1 MKITIT
7 NNNQIGKV
15 TFGKVTRVGDL
26 YANDILDL
34 INTVVYRSG
43 STMTGNLNVAA
54 TIITQNVI
62 PSVNNT
68 FNLGS
73 PTYRYKDAYFGG
85 NTVYIGGSI
94 LSAQANSLVTNTF
107 IATTSF
113 VSGGLNVLDQANA
126 AYAEANSKLGIGG
139 GTITGSLIVTGNLEV
154 LGNTTSLNVETLSL
168 EDNEIIL
175 NSNVTGAPLL
185 DSFITINRGSSTNAV
200 LKWDES
206 TNQWKWSDG
215 NGVYYA
221 LDSSLGAY
229 AQANGAYAQAN
240 GAYAQ
245 ANGAYSQANGAFA
258 QANGAYAQANGAYAQ
273 ANGAYAQANA
283 ASDNANTRVLK
294 AGDTMTGQLNIS
306 SGGLI
311 VTGNIV
317 TTGASGDITGVN
329 TIYAGTFSTT
339 AGLNVTAQAANAY
352 EQANN
357 ARTTA
362 NGAYLQANGA
372 YAQANGAYAQAN
384 GAYAQANGAY
394 SQANGAYAQAN
405 GVYAHANGIYD
416 VANAAYAQA
425 NADYQPAVTR
435 FDVTSSGTS
444 AYRFDQYGS
453 IVDDPTLYVR
463 AGETLAFNLNVVGHP
478 FMIRQSNGGANYNT
492 GLTHVETT
500 GVISTGASAQGKTT
514 GVLYWKVPFELQGN
528 TYVYQCQVHSAMV
541 GNIVIEP
548 PSTIIYAQ
556 ANTALD
562 AANGAYSQ
570 ANAGYA
576 TANAAYATA
585 NTKLNSS
592 GGTIT
597 GPISGLGNSKLD
609 LTTFGANSV
618 YLTTTNDDSTALFM
632 GAVSAELYANTNV
645 QIRANTGG
653 ASQNWTFGADGTLTF
668 PDTTVQTTAFTTELT
683 NAISNTVS
691 TVSTIANAAY
701 AQANTARSTA
711 NDSYVQA
718 NTARNQ
724 ANTAR
729 DTGNNAYAQANTVL
743 DTANGAYAQANGA
756 YAQANG
762 AYAQAN
768 LAFGQ
773 ANGAYAHANIVYAQA
788 NAAFNQA
795 NTGNDSAN
803 AAYAQANTARDT
815 GNSAYGQANTAR
827 TTANAA
833 YAQANTALDTAN
845 GAYAQ
850 ANTARDTANAA
861 YGQANSAFNQA
872 NAAYDKANTA
882 LNTANGAYAQANGA
896 YAHANIVYAQAN
908 DAYGTAN
915 TKLSTSGGSI
925 SGDLTIS
932 GNLVVQ
938 GNATTIN
945 VSSLSVNDSIILLS
959 ANSSGDA
966 EDIGFVGHITRDA
979 VTTHVGFF
987 RKATENQFYVFDN
1000 YETEPTNNV
1009 IDIANNNFRIGNV
1022 RLGIL
1027 NANSV
1032 LLLGNSVATQANLTL
1047 AYNQANT
1054 ANNTANGAYSQANG
1068 AYAHANIVY
1077 AQANAAYDNANTR
1090 VLKSGDTMTGNLNV
1104 SAFIITNNVQ
1114 PNLNVTY
1121 DLGSPTKR
1129 YKNLYLSNNALH
1141 LGDAVITSNGSTL
1154 IVSGVEIDGS
1164 GNLIA
1169 AFDSYDQANT
1179 ARDTANAA
1187 YNQANGAFNQAN
1199 GAYAHAN
1206 IVYAQANAAY
1216 DQANT
1221 ARGTANDAYAQA
1233 NTARDTA
1240 NGAYN
1245 QANTARTTANDSYN
1259 QANTARNTAND
1270 AYGQANTART
1280 TANDSYAQANTA
1292 RNTANDSY
1300 AQANT
1305 ARNTANDSYA
1315 QANTARTTANDAYNT
1330 ANTAN
1335 ATANLAYAQAN
1346 SNYQPAVTR
1355 LNVTN
1360 SGFSAYLLDQYP
1372 GNNPT
1377 VYVRGGET
1385 LAFNLNV
1392 SGHPFMIRQSSG
1404 GANYNTGLTHVS
1416 STGVV
1421 STDGSAQGQVSGT
1434 LYWKVPYN
1442 IVGNTYVYQCSIH
1455 GSMVGNIVIE
1465 PSVIVAYAQANAAFD
1480 TANGAY
1486 AHANIVYAQANAAY
1500 NDANGAYAQANG
1512 AYLQANGA
1520 YAQAN
1525 GAYAQAN
1532 GAYAQANIVYAQA
1545 NTAYE
1550 KANAPITV
1558 KEIYAGNSTVVNTY
1572 TNINTIQFDSDS
1584 GMAVVNAAS
1593 NTVTIQ
1599 LNSTFKNWN
1608 VDGNAGLV
1616 AVGLDTVNFI
1626 AGSGISIA
1634 ANNNASPKSITFTST
1649 GGGGGAA
1656 NVIVKD
1662 EGTTL
1667 TSAVTSIDFTGGG
1680 VTATASGSNVTISV
1694 PVGLSNTIIK
1704 TTSYTSVNAAANLT
1718 YALPTTPSEPWYI
1731 FVIKNGIVLTP
1742 NTDYSVSGN
1751 TLTVIESGAAN
1762 DSIEVRYFDQLNL
1775 QEYPNTRIEVNSNT
1789 VASQTNTFYVT
1800 SNVAAISRL
1809 SISKNGLML
1818 TPNLHFTVTGNT
1830 VTLNTA
1836 AEINDVLT
1844 FTHIRD
1850 LGPLEGSGLTE
1861 YNYNTSTS
1869 SVETV
1874 DSWSKNTYRSG
1885 KYQVQVESGTGYY
1898 ATEIMIIHDDS
1909 TTNLI
1914 QYGTSSFGSNVG
1926 VFSSDISGS
1935 NVRLL
1940 FTATD
1945 ATSFVTYNRVLLT
1958 KRSSES
1964 LPTDL
1969 MTGSDA
1975 YDLMLTLPFNPTDLN

>member
-1 MKITIT
+1 M
-7 NNNQIGKV
+7 
-15 TFGKVTRVGDL
+15 
-26 YANDILDL
+26 
-34 INTVVYRSG
+34 
-43 STMTGNLNVAA
+43 
-54 TIITQNVI
+54 
-62 PSVNNT
+62 
-68 FNLGS
+68 
-73 PTYRYKDAYFGG
+73 
-85 NTVYIGGSI
+85 
-94 LSAQANSLVTNTF
+94 
-107 IATTSF
+107 
-113 VSGGLNVLDQANA
+113 
-126 AYAEANSKLGIGG
+126 
-139 GTITGSLIVTGNLEV
+139 
-154 LGNTTSLNVETLSL
+154 
-168 EDNEIIL
+168 
-175 NSNVTGAPLL
+175 
-185 DSFITINRGSSTNAV
+185 
-200 LKWDES
+200 
-206 TNQWKWSDG
+206 
-215 NGVYYA
+215 
-221 LDSSLGAY
+221 
-229 AQANGAYAQAN
+229 
-240 GAYAQ
+240 
-245 ANGAYSQANGAFA
+245 
-258 QANGAYAQANGAYAQ
+258 
-273 ANGAYAQANA
+273 
-283 ASDNANTRVLK
+283 
-294 AGDTMTGQLNIS
+294 
-306 SGGLI
+306 
-311 VTGNIV
+311 
-317 TTGASGDITGVN
+317 
-329 TIYAGTFSTT
+329 
-339 AGLNVTAQAANAY
+339 
-352 EQANN
+352 
-357 ARTTA
+357 
-362 NGAYLQANGA
+362 
-372 YAQANGAYAQAN
+372 
-384 GAYAQANGAY
+384 
-394 SQANGAYAQAN
+394 
-405 GVYAHANGIYD
+405 
-416 VANAAYAQA
+416 
-425 NADYQPAVTR
+425 
-435 FDVTSSGTS
+435 
-444 AYRFDQYGS
+444 
-453 IVDDPTLYVR
+453 
-463 AGETLAFNLNVVGHP
+463 
-478 FMIRQSNGGANYNT
+478 
-492 GLTHVETT
+492 
-500 GVISTGASAQGKTT
+500 
-514 GVLYWKVPFELQGN
+514 
-528 TYVYQCQVHSAMV
+528 
-541 GNIVIEP
+541 
-548 PSTIIYAQ
+548 
-556 ANTALD
+556 
-562 AANGAYSQ
+562 
-570 ANAGYA
+570 
-576 TANAAYATA
+576 
-585 NTKLNSS
+585 
-592 GGTIT
+592 
-597 GPISGLGNSKLD
+597 
-609 LTTFGANSV
+609 
-618 YLTTTNDDSTALFM
+618 
-632 GAVSAELYANTNV
+632 
-645 QIRANTGG
+645 
-653 ASQNWTFGADGTLTF
+653 
-668 PDTTVQTTAFTTELT
+668 
-683 NAISNTVS
+683 
-691 TVSTIANAAY
+691 
-701 AQANTARSTA
+701 
-711 NDSYVQA
+711 
-718 NTARNQ
+718 
-724 ANTAR
+724 
-729 DTGNNAYAQANTVL
+729 
-743 DTANGAYAQANGA
+743 
-756 YAQANG
+756 
-762 AYAQAN
+762 
-768 LAFGQ
+768 
-773 ANGAYAHANIVYAQA
+773 
-788 NAAFNQA
+788 
-795 NTGNDSAN
+795 
-803 AAYAQANTARDT
+803 
-815 GNSAYGQANTAR
+815 
-827 TTANAA
+827 
-833 YAQANTALDTAN
+833 
-845 GAYAQ
+845 
-850 ANTARDTANAA
+850 
-861 YGQANSAFNQA
+861 
-872 NAAYDKANTA
+872 
-882 LNTANGAYAQANGA
+882 
-896 YAHANIVYAQAN
+896 
-908 DAYGTAN
+908 
-915 TKLSTSGGSI
+915 
-925 SGDLTIS
+925 
-932 GNLVVQ
+932 
-938 GNATTIN
+938 
-945 VSSLSVNDSIILLS
+945 
-959 ANSSGDA
+959 
-966 EDIGFVGHITRDA
+966 
-979 VTTHVGFF
+979 
-987 RKATENQFYVFDN
+987 
-1000 YETEPTNNV
+1000 EPT
-1009 IDIANNNFRIGNV
+1009 
-1022 RLGIL
+1022 
-1027 NANSV
+1027 
-1032 LLLGNSVATQANLTL
+1032 

-1233 NTARDTA
+1233 NTARDTGNNAYAQA
-1240 NGAYN
+1240 NTARDTANDAYN

-1270 AYGQANTART
+1270 AYNQANTARGTANDAYGQANAAYLQANNAYDEANLKVNVSGGTISGDLVVSGNLSVLGNSTTLNVETLKIEDNEIILNSNVTGSPTLDSFITINRGSSTNAVIKWDENTDQWKWSDGDTFFYAFDSALDAYAQANTART

-1305 ARNTANDSYA
+1305 ARTTANDAYAQANTARTTANDSYAQANTARNTANDSYA
-1315 QANTARTTANDAYNT
+1315 QANTARTTANDAYGQANSAYNT

-1360 SGFSAYLLDQYP
+1360 SGASAYLLDQYP

-1455 GSMVGNIVIE
+1455 GGMVGNIVIE

-1512 AYLQANGA
+1512 AYAQANGA
-1520 YAQAN
+1520 YSQAN

-1545 NTAYE
+1545 NAAYE

-1656 NVIVKD
+1656 NVVVKD

-1704 TTSYTSVNAAANLT
+1704 TVSYTSTNAAANLT
-1718 YALPTTPSEPWYI
+1718 YALPLTPSDPSYI

-1742 NTDYSVSGN
+1742 NTDYSLSGN

-1762 DSIEVRYFDQLNL
+1762 DAIEVRYFDQINIV
-1775 QEYPNTRIEVNSNT
+1775 EYPNTKIEVDSNT
-1789 VASQTNTFYVT
+1789 VTSQTNTFYVT

-1809 SISKNGLML
+1809 SISKNGLLL

-1844 FTHIRD
+1844 FTHIRN
-1850 LGPLEGSGLTE
+1850 LGPLEEGSGLTE

-1885 KYQVQVESGTGYY
+1885 KYQVQVESGAGYY
-1898 ATEIMIIHDDS
+1898 ATEIMVIHDDS

-1945 ATSFVTYNRVLLT
+1945 STSFVTYNRVLLT

-1975 YDLMLTLPFNPTDLN
+1975 YDLMVTLPFNPTDLN